1 MYLTPYEV
9 YRKLTIKDSV
19 PATHVKEISDVLV
32 HVTLNDDYYNRVCVS
47 QPPRTAKSS
56 LITLSYPFW
65 LILNNPDTNIVIVN
79 NTQSLAEN
87 FGIRLRQLFID
98 YKELLELNNIKLSD
112 TKHSNSFFMF
122 ETLDGKLY
130 DGSIKL
136 MGTGGTLTGQNVDI
150 LICDDLIKGFS
161 DCTPTLLAK
170 KIEWFKSII
179 LQRLEP
185 HSKLII
191 LGTRWASNDII
202 GYLEQNQPEDYKII
216 KIPALTDDGNCIWDN
231 RYDPSFF
238 IDRKREIGDRLFEA
252 LYQQRPL
259 DETGDFFNLD
269 KVRFITDDEL
279 PNYKIISK
287 VRSYDCAYSDDT
299 KGDVN
304 DRTAS
309 VLMLRTIDDYYIIRE
324 LRADRYGE
332 RLFNVIQST
341 ARLDTPSIPI
351 LIETGTVGGSSRALF
366 DIYKDRLQ
374 GYRVEQS
381 KPINSK
387 VDRAYGFKEAILD
400 GKVLICL
407 DDYSRGQLLEEMRGF
422 PLMKHDDIIDACSY
436 AYNYLSSKGGGNMI
450 GTGAKR
456 HRRSLRL

>member
-136 MGTGGTLTGQNVDI
+136 MGTGGTLTGQNVDV

-231 RYDPSFF
+231 RYTPSFF
-238 IDRKREIGDRLFEA
+238 LDRKREIGDRLFEA

-332 RLFNVIQST
+332 RLFNIIQST
-341 ARLDTPSIPI
+341 ARLDTPSIPV
-351 LIETGTVGGSSRALF
+351 LIETGTVGGSSKALF

-381 KPINSK
+381 KPIHSK